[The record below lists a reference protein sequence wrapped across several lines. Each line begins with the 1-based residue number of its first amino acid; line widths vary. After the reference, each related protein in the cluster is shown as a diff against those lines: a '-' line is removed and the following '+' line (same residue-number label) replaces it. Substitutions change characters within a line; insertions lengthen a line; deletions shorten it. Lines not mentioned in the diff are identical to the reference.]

1 MSVLGCGRKVVR
13 EAIRSK
19 RKTTRGLR
27 GAVWCCRG
35 MATVVRRRRNAGVRA
50 SATRVSYSL
59 TDLAQQKEG
68 GNAVLTEG
76 SGRRMRDAGSAVTLI
91 GGVVRAELADRAVWW
106 SSWLLDPAVR
116 LVGLLQS

>member
-1 MSVLGCGRKVVR
+1 VRNGVV
-13 EAIRSK
+13 ELA
-19 RKTTRGLR
+19 RGTSILEQGSS

-35 MATVVRRRRNAGVRA
+35 VATVVRRWRNAGVRA

-91 GGVVRAELADRAVWW
+91 GGVVTAELTDRAVWW

>member
-1 MSVLGCGRKVVR
+1 MRL
-13 EAIRSK
+13 
-19 RKTTRGLR
+19 
-27 GAVWCCRG
+27 
-35 MATVVRRRRNAGVRA
+35 RRRLNAGVRA

-59 TDLAQQKEG
+59 TGLAQQKEG

-76 SGRRMRDAGSAVTLI
+76 SGRQMRDAGSAVTLI

-116 LVGLLQS
+116 LVGLLQSRIRDQRGSNGTGS

>member
-1 MSVLGCGRKVVR
+1 MRNGVV
-13 EAIRSK
+13 ELA
-19 RKTTRGLR
+19 RGTSILEQGSS

-35 MATVVRRRRNAGVRA
+35 VATVVRRRRNAGVRA
-50 SATRVSYSL
+50 LATRVSYSL
-59 TDLAQQKEG
+59 TDLAQLKEG

-76 SGRRMRDAGSAVTLI
+76 SGQRMRDAGSAVTLI